1 VIPGLALA
9 MALRQ
14 DYYAKR
20 AAVLP
25 GSGLPPGAG
34 PLTAALGRACPCFRC
49 GRGIGYYP
57 VALIGYAVGLSAANA
72 AVVLMQMGQP
82 ALLYLVPCIMG
93 PLVLLAWRRGE
104 LAEWWRPTDGGDGDA
119 VAAATAASG
128 ATAGTGGAPVGGG
141 GVLGLGAG
149 SRAEAA
155 ARSNSLL
162 AQEFSGG
169 DLGDDG
175 DAATTAVAVAGRGT
189 AAGEADSAKLLAA
202 GAGGAPSAGAQ
213 PGVTYAVRTGAG
225 GRP

>member
-1 VIPGLALA
+1 

-25 GSGLPPGAG
+25 GSGLGVGVG
-34 PLTAALGRACPCFRC
+34 PLTAALGRLLPCFRC

-72 AVVLMQMGQP
+72 AVALMQMGQP

-93 PLVLLAWRRGE
+93 PLVALAWRRGE
-104 LAEWWRPTDGGDGDA
+104 LAEWWRPLDDSGD
-119 VAAATAASG
+119 VAAATAASVEAVAGSG
-128 ATAGTGGAPVGGG
+128 AGGGAPVGGG
-141 GVLGLGAG
+141 GVLGLGVG

-162 AQEFSGG
+162 AQEFAGG
-169 DLGDDG
+169 DVDG
-175 DAATTAVAVAGRGT
+175 DGSDAAASAVAVAGRGT
-189 AAGEADSAKLLAA
+189 AGGEADSARLLS
-202 GAGGAPSAGAQ
+202 GGAQLQPPQQQ
-213 PGVTYAVRTGAG
+213 PGITYAVRKS
-225 GRP
+225 